1 MSLPPPP
8 PPSPTSTPYLPPS
21 PDLDERLELTRA
33 SGWNAPKHSYLLVHP
48 DGEAS
53 RATNEE
59 INISFDPSP
68 DYAGI
73 AKAAAG
79 GELHAARAGAA
90 AELEGVLAEAIK
102 AVEGGVSAVVDVG
115 VVKGC

>member
-1 MSLPPPP
+1 M
-8 PPSPTSTPYLPPS
+8 
-21 PDLDERLELTRA
+21 
-33 SGWNAPKHSYLLVHP
+33 LVHP
-48 DGEAS
+48 EGEAS

-79 GELHAARAGAA
+79 GALHAARVDSAG
-90 AELEGVLAEAIK
+90 ELEGVLGEAIR
-102 AVEGGVSAVVDVG
+102 AVEGGVPAVVDVK

>member
-1 MSLPPPP
+1 M
-8 PPSPTSTPYLPPS
+8 PSPAPN
-21 PDLDERLELTRA
+21 LDERPELTYIP
-33 SGWNAPKHSYLLVHP
+33 GWNAPRHSYLLVHP

-53 RATNEE
+53 RASNEE

-90 AELEGVLAEAIK
+90 SDLEGVLAEAIK
-102 AVEGGVSAVVDVG
+102 SVEGGVSAVVDVG

>member
-1 MSLPPPP
+1 M
-8 PPSPTSTPYLPPS
+8 
-21 PDLDERLELTRA
+21 
-33 SGWNAPKHSYLLVHP
+33 LVHP
-48 DGEAS
+48 EGEAS

-79 GELHAARAGAA
+79 GELHAARVDSAG
-90 AELEGVLAEAIK
+90 ELEGVLGEAIR
-102 AVEGGVSAVVDVG
+102 AVEGGVPAVVDVK